1 MKYTPSYLRQVL
13 FTCFSGR
20 VVESRFESEE
30 LLGLVLNQQGERE
43 LLEEALEAVLHDP
56 SMTLR
61 QKAAFYFEEDH
72 AFPAQLFQHV
82 WETISAKPFPLQG
95 YVARGEPDTFKRLRG
110 ALIDVIRRE
119 RAATQF
125 LNTALLEKARLK
137 FLEAYMPEMDQYRR
151 EGKVFFVR
159 EFELPFTVGEG
170 ITIFREEGELTPAR
184 VSNLVSVTFVYSLID
199 TEWYEVIAYP
209 SIEDSYSRSDPR
221 ISTLTPEAEEEI
233 ILNGAE
239 DEEDDDL
246 IIGDEAEIQE
256 IAEELLAELKGEE
269 EDGTYSPM
277 LYEECHSVLEAL
289 YVHGKYDLVIEI
301 GKTAL
306 LLWPEDGSLHF
317 ALARCYFALGG
328 DDYMSAKEA
337 IQKAIKLS
345 PENALYHRTL
355 GEILL
360 MNNDCE
366 GSLVPLREAIR
377 LDPSNPEFVA
387 RLSVALV
394 QCGDL
399 TEASRLIEGA
409 LVDGSQSE
417 AVLDHAGM
425 YRLLTGD
432 VATAEELFRGAVQ
445 IAPENEY
452 LLGHLE
458 WAIREQSE
466 KRRREKMGEPYVPL
480 YMRREKGK
488 RFF

>member
-30 LLGLVLNQQGERE
+30 LLGLVLSQQGERE
-43 LLEEALEAVLHDP
+43 LLEEALQALLEDP

-61 QKAAFYFEEDH
+61 EKAAFYFDEDH

-82 WETISAKPFPLQG
+82 WETISTRPFPLQR
-95 YVARGEPDTFKRLRG
+95 YIASGEPETFKRLRG

-125 LNTALLEKARLK
+125 LNTTLLEKARLK
-137 FLEAYMPEMDQYRR
+137 FLEAHMGEMDEYRR

-170 ITIFREEGELTPAR
+170 ITVFREEGELTPAR

-199 TEWYEVIAYP
+199 AEWYEVIAYP
-209 SIEDSYSRSDPR
+209 SIADSYSRNDPR

-233 ILNGAE
+233 IMNGAGE
-239 DEEDDDL
+239 DEDDD
-246 IIGDEAEIQE
+246 IAIGDEAEIQE

-289 YVHGKYDLVIEI
+289 YVHGKYELVIEI
-301 GKTAL
+301 GTTAI
-306 LLWPEDGSLHF
+306 LLWPEDGSLYF
-317 ALARCYFALGG
+317 SLARSYFALGG
-328 DDYMSAKEA
+328 EDYESAKEA
-337 IQKAIKLS
+337 IEKAIELS

-355 GEILL
+355 GETLL
-360 MNNDCE
+360 MNNDPE
-366 GSLVPLREAIR
+366 ASLIPLREAIR
-377 LDPSNPEFVA
+377 LEPYNPEFTA

-394 QCGDL
+394 HCGDV
-399 TEASRLIEGA
+399 TEASRLIEAA

-432 VATAEELFRGAVQ
+432 IATAEELFRSAVQ

-452 LLGHLE
+452 LLSHLE

-466 KRRREKMGEPYVPL
+466 KRRREEAGESYTPL
-480 YMRREKGK
+480 YLRLEKGK

>member
-1 MKYTPSYLRQVL
+1 MKYTQSYLRQVL

-30 LLGLVLNQQGERE
+30 LLGLILNQPGERE
-43 LLEEALEAVLHDP
+43 LLEEALEGVLKDP

-61 QKAAFYFEEDH
+61 QKAAFYIDEDH
-72 AFPAQLFQHV
+72 AFPTQLFQHV
-82 WETISAKPFPLQG
+82 WETISSKPFPLTD
-95 YVARGEPDTFKRLRG
+95 YVIHEEPETFKRLRG

-137 FLEAYMPEMDQYRR
+137 FLETYLPEMEQYRR
-151 EGKVFFVR
+151 EGRVFFVR
-159 EFELPFTVGEG
+159 EFELPFAVGEG
-170 ITIFREEGELTPAR
+170 ITLFREAGGLTPAR
-184 VSNLVSVTFVYSLID
+184 VSNLVSVIFVYSLID
-199 TEWYEVIAYP
+199 AEWYEVIAYP
-209 SIEDSYSRSDPR
+209 SIEDSYSASDPR
-221 ISTLTPEAEEEI
+221 ISDLTPEAEEEI
-233 ILNGAE
+233 IMNGASDY
-239 DEEDDDL
+239 DEEEGD
-246 IIGDEAEIQE
+246 IGDEAEIQE
-256 IAEELLAELKGEE
+256 LAEELLAELKGEE

-301 GKTAL
+301 TKTAI
-306 LLWPEDGSLHF
+306 LLWPDDGSLYF
-317 ALARCYFALGG
+317 ALARSYFALGG
-328 DDYMSAKEA
+328 DEYLSAKDA
-337 IQKAIKLS
+337 IERAIELS

-360 MNNDCE
+360 MNNDPE
-366 GSLVPLREAIR
+366 ASLVPLKEAIR
-377 LDPSNPEFVA
+377 LESSNPEFKA
-387 RLSVALV
+387 RLAVALV
-394 QCGDL
+394 QMGDL
-399 TEASRLIEGA
+399 GEASQFIQAA

-417 AVLDHAGM
+417 AVLDNAGM

-432 VATAEELFRGAVQ
+432 IATAEELFRRAVQ

-458 WAIREQSE
+458 WSIREHSE
-466 KRRREKMGEPYVPL
+466 KRRRDQDGNKYVPL
-480 YMRREKGK
+480 YVRREKER